1 MKSKYC
7 TNAAA
12 LIPQFNSLGGTPM
25 LFWRAIKEAKEA
37 GAEELDLRRSDL
49 DNQGLIT
56 FKECWSATSST
67 LTTWRAP
74 AVTVYSSFEDIKVRL
89 AKEVCVHSSLTAC

>member
-1 MKSKYC
+1 
-7 TNAAA
+7 
-12 LIPQFNSLGGTPM
+12 M

-74 AVTVYSSFEDIKVRL
+74 AVTVYSSFEDIKIRL
-89 AKEVCVHSSLTAC
+89 AKKVCARLPDRVLTLAGRFLYRHIG